1 MLNNIIRW
9 ALNNRLLV
17 VAGAALLLVYGTF
30 VVINLPVDVLPDL
43 NRPTVTIMTEAPG
56 LAPEEVEPLITFPIE
71 TLMNG
76 ATGVER
82 VRSQSGIGL
91 SVIYIEFGWSTDI
104 YIARQIVNEKLQLAR
119 ANLPANVTPV
129 MGPISSIMGEI
140 SLISLKSKGN
150 VTQPIDVRT
159 LADWIVRPRL
169 LTVPGVSQV
178 IPIGGGRKQFQ
189 ALIDPVKLKQF
200 NVTLQEVQ
208 DALIGANSNTTGG
221 FLDKSGQEYLIRN
234 LARFHSLDELANTV
248 VVYRNNSPVYIK
260 NLGIA
265 KYGPQVKRGEA
276 STDAEPAVILSIQKQ
291 PGSNTLQLTEQVEKA
306 LDEIQTGLPPNIII
320 QKDLFRQANFISAA
334 ISNVK
339 DALRDGAI
347 LVAIILFIFLLNFR
361 TTFITLTAIPLSF
374 IITFLVM
381 KWFGMTIN
389 TMTLG
394 GLAVAIGELVD
405 DAIVDVEN
413 VFRRLKENREHKSI
427 KSYIKVIF
435 EASSEIR
442 NSIVYATVIVVLV
455 FIPLFALSGVEGRLF
470 APLGVAY
477 IVSLV
482 MSLVVSLTVTPV
494 LCFYLLPKAKAIE
507 HGDSSFVRWIKNL
520 DKKLLHW
527 TLDHPMAIIAG
538 AVLLFA
544 IAMMTVPLMG
554 REFLPPFNEGSLT
567 INIQAQPGISLS
579 ESDEIGRV
587 AEQLLLTVPE
597 IKSTG
602 RRTGRA
608 ELDEHA
614 EGVHYSEIDC
624 DLRHSTRT
632 KEKILNDIREK
643 LSILPGVSVNIG
655 QPISHR
661 IDHLLSGVRAQVA
674 VKMFGDDLTLLRSK
688 AEEIR
693 KVMES
698 ISGVTDLSVEKQVLI
713 PQLRIAINREVAGRY
728 GLLPGKVVEQME
740 TMLNGTVVS
749 QVLDGQRTFDVVLRL
764 NETSRND
771 LEAIKQ
777 ILIDTPSGGKIP
789 ISTVAEIQ
797 TEKGPNQILRE
808 NVRRRI
814 VIQCNVTG
822 RDLGSTITEIQSQLV
837 SHVQLPTGYF
847 LEYGGQF
854 ESQQAA
860 TKQLLF
866 LSIFTLIAIFIV
878 LYKSLGDWH
887 IALQVMANVPLA
899 YIGGVIAVFLSGGVL
914 SVASLIGFISLT
926 GITVRNGI
934 MMLSHYQHLMREEGE
949 NFTREMIVRGSLE
962 RLVPVMMTA
971 LVAALSLI
979 PLVLGA
985 GEQGK
990 EILHPVAVVVLGGLM
1005 TSTLLDQVVTPALF
1019 YRFGRMSAE
1028 KILKQ
1033 RKIVEEQPEAQ
1044 VKVGPNYL
1052 PEAL

>member
-1 MLNNIIRW
+1 MLNKIIQW
-9 ALNNRLLV
+9 ALNNRLLM
-17 VAGAALLLVYGTF
+17 VAGASLLLVYGTI

-56 LAPEEVEPLITFPIE
+56 LAPEEVETLVTFPIE

-82 VRSQSGIGL
+82 VRSQSAVGL
-91 SVIYIEFGWSTDI
+91 SVIFIEFGWSTDI

-119 ANLPANVTPV
+119 SNLPANVTPV

-140 SLISLKSKGN
+140 MLVGLKSKGN
-150 VTQPIDVRT
+150 VTPPMDVRT
-159 LADWIVRPRL
+159 LADWVIRPRL

-178 IPIGGGRKQFQ
+178 IPIGGGRKQYQ
-189 ALIDPVKLKQF
+189 VLVDPAKLSQF

-208 DALIGANSNTTGG
+208 EALAQSNSNTTGG
-221 FLDKSGQEYLIRN
+221 FLDKLGQEYLIRN
-234 LARFHSLDELANTV
+234 LARFRSLEELAGTV
-248 VVYRNNSPVYIK
+248 VAYRQNTPVYVK
-260 NLGIA
+260 NIGQVQ
-265 KYGPQVKRGEA
+265 YGPQVKRGEA
-276 STDAEPAVILSIQKQ
+276 STDAESAVILSIQKQ
-291 PGSNTLQLTEQVEKA
+291 PGSNTLQLTDQVEKA
-306 LDEIQTGLPPNIII
+306 LDEIQAGLPADIVI
-320 QKDLFRQANFISAA
+320 QKDLFRQATFISTA

-339 DALRDGAI
+339 EALRDGAI

-374 IITFLVM
+374 IITFFVM
-381 KWFGMTIN
+381 KWFGLTIN

-413 VFRRLKENREHKSI
+413 VFRRLKENQERGNI
-427 KSYIKVIF
+427 KPALLVIF

-442 NSIVYATVIVVLV
+442 NSIVYATIIVVLV

-477 IVSLV
+477 IVSLT

-494 LCFYLLPKAKAIE
+494 LCSYLLPKAKIME
-507 HGDSSFVRWIKNL
+507 HGDSLFVRWL
-520 DKKLLHW
+520 KKLDTRLLHV
-527 TLDHPMAIIAG
+527 TLDHPMVIISG
-538 AVLLFA
+538 ATLLFLM
-544 IAMMTVPLMG
+544 AMATVPLMG
-554 REFLPPFNEGSLT
+554 REFLPAFNEGSLT
-567 INIQAQPGISLS
+567 INVLSEPGISLA
-579 ESDEIGRV
+579 ESDQVGMV
-587 AEQLLLTVPE
+587 AEQLLLTIPE
-597 IKSTG
+597 IKTTG

-614 EGVHYSEIDC
+614 EGVHYSEIDA
-624 DLRHSTRT
+624 DLRKSHRE
-632 KEKILNDIREK
+632 KEAILADIREK
-643 LSILPGVSVNIG
+643 LSVLPGVSINIG

-674 VKMFGDDLTLLRSK
+674 VKLFGDDLTTLRTR
-688 AEEIR
+688 AEDIR
-693 KVMES
+693 KVMQTIE
-698 ISGVTDLSVEKQVLI
+698 GVTDLSVEKQVLI
-713 PQLRIAINREVAGRY
+713 PQLRIAVNREAAGRY
-728 GLLPGKVVEQME
+728 GLLPGNVAEQME
-740 TMLNGTVVS
+740 TLLNGTVVS
-749 QVLDGQRTFDVVLRL
+749 QVLDGQRTFDVLLRL
-764 NETSRND
+764 NEPFRND
-771 LEAIKQ
+771 FEPIQQ
-777 ILIDTPSGGKIP
+777 ILIDTPSGTKIP

-797 TEKGPNQILRE
+797 PEKGPNQILRE

-814 VIQCNVTG
+814 VIQCNVAG
-822 RDLGSTITEIQSQLV
+822 RDLGSTIAEIQARIKSQIP
-837 SHVQLPTGYF
+837 LPTGYF
-847 LEYGGQF
+847 VEYGGQF
-854 ESQQAA
+854 ESQQTA
-860 TKQLLF
+860 TRQLGI

-878 LYKSLGDWH
+878 LYKALDDWH

-899 YIGGVIAVFLSGGVL
+899 FIGGVIAVFATGGVL

-934 MMLSHYQHLMREEGE
+934 MMLSHYQHLMRDEGE
-949 NFTREMIVRGSLE
+949 GFTRQMIIRGSLE

-979 PLVLGA
+979 PLALGA

-990 EILHPVAVVVLGGLM
+990 EILHPVAVVVLGGLI

-1019 YRFGRMSAE
+1019 FRFGRVSAE
-1028 KILKQ
+1028 KILGNHA
-1033 RKIVEEQPEAQ
+1033 EDLNLAS
-1044 VKVGPNYL
+1044 NMTMST
-1052 PEAL
+1052 